1 MEFFTRFNPP
11 PQHGL
16 EFTEPSMTE
25 QHFKDE
31 CDINN
36 IVAQYQATGVLP
48 QGNRDPLFG
57 DFADFPQDL
66 MSAQSYFD
74 EAQARFMQLDAQLRK
89 EFNNSPVE
97 LLAFLQDE
105 KNRDKAVELGLI
117 DRPPVVQQQ
126 ETNVS
131 SNGENGSEA

>member
-1 MEFFTRFNPP
+1 MEFFTRFSPP

-48 QGNRDPLFG
+48 QGNREPLFG

-89 EFNNSPVE
+89 EFNNNPAE
-97 LLAFLQDE
+97 LLAFIQNE
-105 KNRDKAVELGLI
+105 ANRDRAVELGLI
-117 DRPPVVQQQ
+117 DRPPTVQQQ
-126 ETNVS
+126 ETLVS
-131 SNGENGSEA
+131 SSVETKAET